1 MILSTGIKNHLK
13 PLLFSIPILLPLGI
27 MVYFLQLGSFGV
39 LVLALFYGPFLIS
52 SLYIHWE
59 YYLQNRGQKI
69 ELLSDEIVL
78 HKSNGDVQRVKF
90 SDIEKIIVSK
100 SANLDKGG
108 IQVTPIDTYHYA
120 RIIPKQ
126 GETIII
132 TSLIAPD
139 VEAVIKKIGKYYER
153 QKRLFSTL

>member
-1 MILSTGIKNHLK
+1 MYMTLTIGIKNHLK
-13 PLLFSIPILLPLGI
+13 PLLFSFPILFISGI
-27 MVYFLQLGSFGV
+27 MVYFLQLGAFGI
-39 LVLALFYGPFLIS
+39 LTLALFYGPFLIS

-69 ELLSDEIVL
+69 EVLSDEIIL
-78 HKSNGDVQRVKF
+78 HKSTGAVQRVQF
-90 SDIEKIIVSK
+90 SNIEKIILSK

-108 IQVTPIDTYHYA
+108 IQFTPIDTHYA

-139 VEAVIKKIGKYYER
+139 VEA
-153 QKRLFSTL
+153 